1 MVALLGPVRYAAPN
15 AGVRARL
22 AQRLSTNRWAQLLAA
37 PDLDAVIALLG
48 TTAYGAPLAAATGQT
63 PEPEQVEQQLRAYL
77 IQAFRVPFKLMQ
89 GKPRTLL
96 DWLWRRFELENVKTV
111 IRSVARNRPPRD
123 IRAAL
128 PPLGRGS
135 ELPWDAMIEAQSLP
149 ALLPSLRTTFHGEQ
163 YAHAL
168 EPAMERYGREGEL
181 FVLEVAL
188 DLAYYRRLLRLLDG
202 LAGRDRRDA
211 GRFVGTLIDG
221 HNLLWAFRYR
231 VYFDLSPE
239 EILNYTLQRRLR
251 VDAAMVR
258 EIALGASLPEA
269 TRAVWNDRL
278 PDLERLEELPPAEAL
293 PELELIVRRY
303 LYTLAQRA
311 LEGYPFHL
319 GTILAYTV
327 LLESDVQD
335 LIAIAEGKAA
345 NWSAEQIRPTL
356 IGSRG

>member
-1 MVALLGPVRYAAPN
+1 M
-15 AGVRARL
+15 AG
-22 AQRLSTNRWAQLLAA
+22 S
-37 PDLDAVIALLG
+37 
-48 TTAYGAPLAAATGQT
+48 
-63 PEPEQVEQQLRAYL
+63 
-77 IQAFRVPFKLMQ
+77 
-89 GKPRTLL
+89 
-96 DWLWRRFELENVKTV
+96 
-111 IRSVARNRPPRD
+111 
-123 IRAAL
+123 
-128 PPLGRGS
+128 
-135 ELPWDAMIEAQSLP
+135 
-149 ALLPSLRTTFHGEQ
+149 SLRTTFYGEQ
-163 YAHAL
+163 YARAL

-188 DLAYYRRLLRLLDG
+188 DLAYYRRLLRLLDS

>member
-1 MVALLGPVRYAAPN
+1 MVALLGPARYAASN
-15 AGVRARL
+15 ASVRARL
-22 AQRLSTNRWAQLLAA
+22 AQRLSDNRWSQLSAA
-37 PDLDAVIALLG
+37 PDLDAVVALLG
-48 TTAYGAPLAAATGQT
+48 TTAYGATLEAVSAQT
-63 PEPEQVEQQLRAYL
+63 PEPEQMEQSLRIYL
-77 IQAFRVPFKLMQ
+77 VQAFRTPLKLMQ

-111 IRSVARNRPPRD
+111 IRSVAGDRPARETQ
-123 IRAAL
+123 AAL
-128 PPLGRGS
+128 VPLGSGS
-135 ELPWDAMIEAQSLP
+135 DLPWDAMIEAQSLP

-163 YAHAL
+163 YARAL
-168 EPAMERYGREGEL
+168 EPAMDRYGREGKL

-188 DLAYYRRLLRLLDG
+188 DLAYYRRLLRLLDS
-202 LAGRDRRDA
+202 LSGRDRRDA

-258 EIALGASLPEA
+258 EIAQGASLSEA
-269 TRAVWNDRL
+269 THAVWNDRL
-278 PDLERLEELPPAEAL
+278 PDLERLEALPSEEAL
-293 PELELIVRRY
+293 PELELILRRY
-303 LYTLAQRA
+303 LHRVAKNA

-327 LLESDVQD
+327 LLENEVQD
-335 LIAIAEGKAA
+335 LIAIIEGKAA
-345 NWSAEQIRPTL
+345 GWSAEQIRPML
-356 IGSRG
+356 IGTRG